1 MEWERASIEAAA
13 AYLREMIEA
22 GANDYRTRTVYEG
35 LLDVLDPAR
44 HATRI
49 QRTAAADATAAIMQ
63 GSRDRR
69 GNLDRRGRTD
79 RRLINLG
86 PPATGE
92 RRAGGDRRTGPD
104 RRRPLK

>member
-1 MEWERASIEAAA
+1 MDWERASIEAAA

-22 GANDYRTRTVYEG
+22 GANDVRTQSVYDG

-49 QRTAAADATAAIMQ
+49 QQAVAADAAAAILY
-63 GSRDRR
+63 GVRERRARIDRR
-69 GNLDRRGRTD
+69 GHAD

-86 PPATGE
+86 PAASGE
-92 RRAGGDRRTGPD
+92 RRTGQDRRHLSE
-104 RRRPLK
+104 RRNRS